1 MNNWKQAFVL
11 AKFEIRESKQI
22 FIYLFLYY
30 CLFISLFV
38 MISYLVGDFY
48 FGGLDI
54 FYLLLFTF
62 VPFWIRPK
70 EFQYQ
75 KTHGDIWASPAVI
88 TLNQLPIKR
97 DIIIKSRFI
106 LYFIYSFPFQ
116 LFLLVSLYLLTPNMQ
131 TNMSPISYISFSII
145 WLSFGVYAGLSIVT
159 TDAGDQYG
167 KGKRKL
173 YLTLSFGILIA
184 IILLILCFGLIF
196 SYGIVHWTIIFA
208 QKWPFIS
215 AAISTLL
222 AFLGFKH
229 AQQHMKKTMEKID
242 YL

>member
-1 MNNWKQAFVL
+1 MYEWKHAFAL
-11 AKFEIRESKQI
+11 AKFEMNESKQV

-30 CLFISLFV
+30 CLFVGLFV
-38 MISYLVGDFY
+38 SISYLVGDFY

-75 KTHGDIWASPAVI
+75 KTHGGMWASPAII
-88 TLNQLPIKR
+88 TLTQLPIKK

-116 LFLLVSLYLLTPNMQ
+116 LFLLVSLYTLTPNLQ
-131 TNMSPISYISFSII
+131 TTMSLGSYIAFSII
-145 WLSFGVYAGLSIVT
+145 WLSFGIYTGLSIVT
-159 TDAGDQYG
+159 TDAGDGY
-167 KGKRKL
+167 KREKHKL
-173 YLTLSFGILIA
+173 YMTLSFVILLA
-184 IILLILCFGLIF
+184 VILLILCFGLIF
-196 SYGIVHWTIIFA
+196 KHGIVHWTIIIA
-208 QKWPFIS
+208 QKWPLIS
-215 AAISTLL
+215 AAISILL
-222 AFLGFKH
+222 VFLGFKH
-229 AQQHMKKTMEKID
+229 AQQHMKKTIEKVD

>member
-1 MNNWKQAFVL
+1 MHDWKQAFVL

-38 MISYLVGDFY
+38 SVSYLVGEFY

-62 VPFWIRPK
+62 VPFWIKPK

-75 KTHGDIWASPAVI
+75 RTNSGMWASPSVI
-88 TLNQLPIKR
+88 MLTQLPINR
-97 DIIIKSRFI
+97 EIIIKSRFI
-106 LYFIYSFPFQ
+106 QYFIYSFPFQ

-131 TNMSPISYISFSII
+131 TNMSPISYISFSVI

-159 TDAGDQYG
+159 TDAGDKYG
-167 KGKRKL
+167 KGNRKL
-173 YLTLSFGILIA
+173 YMAFGFGILLA
-184 IILLILCFGLIF
+184 VILLILCFGLIF
-196 SYGIVHWTIIFA
+196 NYGIVHWTIIFA
-208 QKWPFIS
+208 QKWPLIS
-215 AAISTLL
+215 SAISILL
-222 AFLGFKH
+222 VFLGFKH
-229 AQQHMKKTMEKID
+229 AQNHMKKTMEKVD
-242 YL
+242 YF